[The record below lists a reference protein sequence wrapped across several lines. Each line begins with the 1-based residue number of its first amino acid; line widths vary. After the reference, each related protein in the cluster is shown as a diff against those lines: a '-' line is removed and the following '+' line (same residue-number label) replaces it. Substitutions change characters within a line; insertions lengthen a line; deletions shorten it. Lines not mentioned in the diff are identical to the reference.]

1 MAGRC
6 KTSSCSRSASWLRD
20 TTSSSSTIR
29 TWGDVTREG
38 CLLPLEGLGRDGEL
52 AALARQSVGA
62 SFESYRQGGR
72 LWAVPVDAAAQ
83 VQAWRADRLS
93 APPRNWDEVMS
104 FARDGLV
111 SLPMRPPHALLVL
124 FTLAANLGHPCAAAG
139 KTLVDLDSGREV
151 YERIRALMAH
161 VDPSAYDRDPIA
173 ELERLAEPGAAVA
186 CIPYTY
192 GYVSYAF
199 VGFRPARV
207 AFADIPDGGGL
218 GPIGSALGGTGLAIS
233 ARSAAPE
240 AALDFALWVAGAEAQ
255 RGPYAA
261 AGGQPGNA
269 AAWQDGTVNEAA
281 GDFYRATRATMEGA
295 WVRPRHDGYIA
306 FQDRGAARI
315 VEGLRGGEAAVPVL
329 RDLNRMYAP
338 SFS

>member
-1 MAGRC
+1 
-6 KTSSCSRSASWLRD
+6 
-20 TTSSSSTIR
+20 
-29 TWGDVTREG
+29 
-38 CLLPLEGLGRDGEL
+38 
-52 AALARQSVGA
+52 
-62 SFESYRQGGR
+62 
-72 LWAVPVDAAAQ
+72 
-83 VQAWRADRLS
+83 
-93 APPRNWDEVMS
+93 
-104 FARDGLV
+104 
-111 SLPMRPPHALLVL
+111 MRPPHALLVL